1 MIYTATITTAS
12 LRLRESRSIADLLL
26 QAVSDDAWNEAI
38 LDQRGDQKEGAFHR
52 CRLPQIR
59 DEIAAL
65 DDGRRLKDPGCSP
78 NSTRAGFIPAQ
89 CERSCRSQS
98 R

>member
-38 LDQRGDQKEGAFHR
+38 LDQN
-52 CRLPQIR
+52 RLQMDCSGPR
-59 DEIAAL
+59 NL
-65 DDGRRLKDPGCSP
+65 DNQNG
-78 NSTRAGFIPAQ
+78 
-89 CERSCRSQS
+89 
-98 R
+98 